1 MTKELIILGSF
12 LLLSGYLIA
21 IKKAVWILAG
31 YNEKRIADK
40 DKLAKLVGL
49 TYAILGGIL
58 LLSGIIGFPFAEP
71 LAIAALAV
79 IIIQII
85 YIQIKMVK

>member
-12 LLLSGYLIA
+12 LLLSGYLIG

-40 DKLAKLVGL
+40 DKLAKIVGL

-58 LLSGIIGFPFAEP
+58 LLAGIIGFPFAEP

>member
-12 LLLSGYLIA
+12 LLLSGYLIG